1 MEGGLGEYWVRET
14 GRRKTH
20 KGCVE
25 EQLPL
30 RILGSILLDLGET
43 AEQASEL
50 SQRGTVCWSVSTPTS
65 YLHQLRAAL
74 GT

>member
-1 MEGGLGEYWVRET
+1 MEDGLGEYWVRET

-50 SQRGTVCWSVSTPTS
+50 S
-65 YLHQLRAAL
+65 
-74 GT
+74 